1 MDFVVAIPSYQ
12 RAKKL
17 RDQTLAFLRR
27 EEVPTEKIFVFV
39 ADEQEKKSYEKV
51 LEPGSFGSLV
61 VGVPTLHH
69 QRNFIQNFFP
79 QDQKILWIDDDIK
92 KLKFKTSYRRLL
104 PFVEEMFNL
113 LVKEKLNLWGIYPVN
128 NVFFLK
134 ERAVVGK
141 LFCVHCFCGTIN
153 TKDVSYMNSCVDD
166 KYLSLFRYVADG
178 AVLRYDGACP
188 DTVYNAKG
196 GLTEHRALF
205 RTQEVRELQKTY
217 PELCQ
222 IKKKANG
229 REEVVWRS
237 QYKKIL
243 SLSPYQVITDDT
255 NGNLHEGT
263 G

>member
-92 KLKFKTSYRRLL
+92 KLKFKTSYRHLL

-113 LVKEKLNLWGIYPVN
+113 CVKEKLNLWGIYPVN

-153 TKDVSYMNSCVDD
+153 TKDLSYMNSCTDD

-188 DTVYNAKG
+188 DTVYNTKG

-205 RTQEVRELQKTY
+205 RTQELRELIKTY

-243 SLSPYQVITDDT
+243 SLSSIQVITDDT